1 MVFGKVSYKAY
12 NLHHGFK
19 AVKKIIAYRDLVNL
33 IVGANKA
40 LSRMFRSFHF
50 FFLQS

>member
-19 AVKKIIAYRDLVNL
+19 AVKKII
-33 IVGANKA
+33 
-40 LSRMFRSFHF
+40 RMPHPYTPS
-50 FFLQS
+50 